1 MTDKLDVMKNV
12 PCGWGRKCWD
22 IPRSV
27 TICVPVEQLQKSMNV
42 PRSVPSGGQIEGQ
55 QKDGISQRMS
65 QFVCQLWVVESR
77 VAPRNIYAA
86 LRPDVTR
93 SVTGFGRN
101 SGNRH
106 FANRI
111 SPLKINH

>member
-1 MTDKLDVMKNV
+1 MK
-12 PCGWGRKCWD
+12 
-22 IPRSV
+22 
-27 TICVPVEQLQKSMNV
+27 EQQKSRDV
-42 PRSVPSGGQIEGQ
+42 PRSVPSSWQIKDNK
-55 QKDGISQRMS
+55 KDGISQRMS